1 MGVKIFLVTIA
12 EQETIITIVI
22 RFYNKVLKNNTD
34 LPENKFKDNVKQ
46 ILLSIGYHKVRSFSE

>member
-46 ILLSIGYHKVRSFSE
+46 ILLSIGYHKVRSLSE